1 MALKLGDKLPVFS
14 AKDNQGND
22 FESVNYIGQ
31 KPLVIYF
38 YPKDN
43 TPGCTAQACS
53 FRDQYQDFKDL
64 GAEVIGISS
73 DSEKSHQS
81 FTNRFKLPFILL
93 SDANSKIRK
102 AFGVPTAMFGLLP
115 GRVTYVADKT
125 GTIVMIFDSMMA
137 TKHIPKALAA
147 IKKLV

>member
-1 MALKLGDKLPVFS
+1 MALQIGDKLPHFI
-14 AKDNQGND
+14 AKDTAGNT
-22 FESVNYIGQ
+22 FESQDYVGQ

-53 FRDQYQDFKDL
+53 FRDQYQDFTDL

-73 DSEKSHQS
+73 DTEKSHQS
-81 FTNRFKLPFILL
+81 FSNRHKLPFILL
-93 SDANSKIRK
+93 ADTNSKIRK
-102 AFGVPTAMFGLLP
+102 AFGVPTALFGLLP
-115 GRVTYVADKT
+115 GRVTYVADKA

-137 TKHIPKALAA
+137 TKHIPKALVA

>member
-1 MALKLGDKLPVFS
+1 MALKIGDILPNFK
-14 AKDNQGND
+14 AKDTAGNEFD
-22 FESVNYIGQ
+22 SQNYIGQ

-53 FRDQYQDFKDL
+53 FRDQYEEFTDL

-73 DSEKSHQS
+73 DSERSHQTFS
-81 FTNRFKLPFILL
+81 NRFKLPFILL

-102 AFGVPTAMFGLLP
+102 AFGVPTALFGLLP

-125 GTIVMIFDSMMA
+125 GKIVMIFDSMMA

-147 IKKLV
+147 IKKIV